1 MITEIILL
9 IILIFLNGI
18 FAAAEIAF
26 LSVNKITL
34 KQEVKKQNKRAIK
47 VHKLLEDPSRFLA
60 TIQIGITLAGFL
72 ASAFAAETFADYIVE
87 LINITVIS
95 KAVLKNIVVIIVTI
109 ILSYFTLV
117 FGELIPKRLALAYPE
132 KISYGIVN
140 LISILM
146 KAFYPFVWFLT
157 LSTNFFSKIFGIK
170 ETKEE
175 KLTEE
180 EIKKIIAEGNDEGV
194 IESGEKNLIF
204 NIFEFNDT
212 SVENVMTKKE
222 DMAVID
228 INLDGKSILN
238 NIKKGKYTRFPVYD
252 KDINNIIGILNVKD
266 LLISYSKN
274 SKLDLKK
281 IIRKPFF
288 VNASDKIDDVFRLMQ
303 NLRVALAVVKD
314 EKGNVVGLVT
324 LEDAIEEI
332 VGNMYDEYDIE
343 DKKRN

>member
-1 MITEIILL
+1 
-9 IILIFLNGI
+9 
-18 FAAAEIAF
+18 
-26 LSVNKITL
+26 
-34 KQEVKKQNKRAIK
+34 
-47 VHKLLEDPSRFLA
+47 
-60 TIQIGITLAGFL
+60 
-72 ASAFAAETFADYIVE
+72 
-87 LINITVIS
+87 
-95 KAVLKNIVVIIVTI
+95 
-109 ILSYFTLV
+109 
-117 FGELIPKRLALAYPE
+117 
-132 KISYGIVN
+132 
-140 LISILM
+140 
-146 KAFYPFVWFLT
+146 
-157 LSTNFFSKIFGIK
+157 
-170 ETKEE
+170 
-175 KLTEE
+175 
-180 EIKKIIAEGNDEGV
+180 
-194 IESGEKNLIF
+194 
-204 NIFEFNDT
+204 
-212 SVENVMTKKE
+212 MTKKE

-281 IIRKPFF
+281 IIREPFF

-343 DKKRN
+343 DIKRN